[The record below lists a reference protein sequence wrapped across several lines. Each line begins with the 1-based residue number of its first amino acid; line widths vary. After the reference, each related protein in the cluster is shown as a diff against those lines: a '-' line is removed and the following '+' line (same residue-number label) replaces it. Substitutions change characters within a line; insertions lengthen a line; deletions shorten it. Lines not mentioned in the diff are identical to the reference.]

1 MCFPST
7 CNLYAKLIVCSLK
20 PYTFHLLNQKKKK
33 RLKYSFHNQIK
44 MLCTQLGDVML
55 PVNMMSPNCN
65 IVKFP
70 PLNSKTI
77 RRIRE
82 IKINCIHPHHPKMR
96 SKHLCERSMGM
107 SGL

>member
-70 PLNSKTI
+70 PLNSKF
-77 RRIRE
+77 
-82 IKINCIHPHHPKMR
+82 KIQLQFVYIHIIQR
-96 SKHLCERSMGM
+96 
-107 SGL
+107 